1 MKATKRTLALLLT
14 LTMVIALPLT
24 SLAEGAADKL
34 SIMVPLYYSESPNE
48 ENPLELLMEKTTNTD
63 LTFLWTPINNYEE
76 KINMAIASEDM
87 PNAMSVLT
95 IKAPM
100 FVNAA
105 RAGMFWDITELIKE
119 YPNLSE
125 HYNPQ
130 MLLNASIDGKLYG
143 LPRARQLTRD
153 GVIYRKDWAENLGLQ
168 IEQPIT
174 LDGLYEIIKAFSTQ
188 DPDGNGQ
195 NDTYGMLLGVDSMGA
210 LQGYSDQ
217 IIDVANGG
225 YNAWG
230 VDANGNVVSTYTTQ
244 NHLDTLNW
252 FKRLY
257 DEGLINKDFATVQ
270 PSQFYEILDKEVA
283 GLYIQT
289 LTDAHE
295 RLDTIV
301 KNVQAR
307 TPELQSMTAV
317 DAKVEIF
324 DTIYQLQ
331 APDGSIR
338 AHTQDGF
345 NGMIV
350 FPKSSNPTEEDLRK
364 VLAFFDYM
372 DSPEGQSL
380 IYWGVEGTHWSYVD
394 GVATMTSD
402 SLLFSREVQPYW
414 QMFTTNRETDR
425 CSIKG
430 YVAPMYDKVYTEMP
444 SLLPYAVYNASVPLL
459 SDTYSE
465 NGTYLDKL
473 IHDAEIQY
481 IMGLIDEDGWWAAVE
496 QWRQAG
502 GDKVAE
508 EYTAMYKT
516 LNAK

>member
-1 MKATKRTLALLLT
+1 MKRIMSILLT
-14 LTMVIALPLT
+14 LVMLVSIFPAA
-24 SLAEGAADKL
+24 LAEDAPTPI
-34 SIMVPLYYSESPNE
+34 SIMVPLYYSEAPTDT
-48 ENPLELLMEKTTNTD
+48 NPLQLHMEESTNTD
-63 LTFLWTPINNYEE
+63 LTMLWTPINNYEE

-125 HYNPQ
+125 HYNKQ
-130 MLLNASIDGKLYG
+130 MLANASIDGKLYG

-153 GVIYRKDWAENLGLQ
+153 GVIYRKDWAENLGLTIQ
-168 IEQPIT
+168 QPVT
-174 LDGLYEIIKAFSTQ
+174 LDDLYEIVKAFATQ
-188 DPDGNGQ
+188 DPDGNGV
-195 NDTYGMLLGVDSMGA
+195 NDTYGMLMGVDSVGA
-210 LQGYSDQ
+210 LQGYADQ

-225 YNAWG
+225 YNGWG
-230 VDANGNVVSTYTTQ
+230 VDENDNVVSTYTTQ
-244 NHLDTLNW
+244 VHLDTLNW

-257 DEGLINKDFATVQ
+257 DEDLINKDFANVQ
-270 PSQFYEILDKEVA
+270 PSQFYELLDMEVA

-295 RLDTIV
+295 RMDTIV
-301 KNVQAR
+301 KNVQSR
-307 TPELQSMTAV
+307 TPALQDMTAV
-317 DAKVEIF
+317 EAKVEIF
-324 DTIYQLQ
+324 DTLYQIES
-331 APDGSIR
+331 ADGSIR

-350 FPKSSNPTEEDLRK
+350 FPKSSNQTEEDIRR
-364 VLAFFDYM
+364 VLSFFDYM
-372 DSPEGQSL
+372 DSPEGQSI
-380 IYWGVEGTHWSYVD
+380 IYWGVEGIHWDYVD

-425 CSIKG
+425 SSIKG
-430 YVAPMYDKVYTEMP
+430 YVAPMYDKVYSEMS

-465 NGTYLDKL
+465 NGTYLDKI

-481 IMGLIDEDGWWAAVE
+481 IMGMIDEAGWWAAVE

-508 EYTAMYKT
+508 EYTTMYRT
-516 LNAK
+516 LKAQ